1 MPFLRPLAVLLACLG
16 LRLGAAEPAE
26 VVVYGATPGG
36 IAAAVAAAKAG
47 RSVHLVEPTARIGG
61 MLTHGLSNADFRSF
75 EALSGFFLEF
85 SRRVEAYYVGKYG
98 AGSPQAAACF
108 RGTHG
113 DPSVNLEVLETMLAE
128 LPKIRVW
135 RRHSLVRVERSDF
148 NRGRRRLHAAV
159 FKADAG
165 AEERMVGRIFID
177 ATYEGDLMAAAGE
190 LYHVGR
196 ESRAQY
202 GEPLAGNARGDA
214 DGQVQGYNFRL
225 VMTTRE
231 DNRLMPVAPA
241 GYRREEFV
249 GVLPYF
255 TEGRLKKVFSSGTD
269 GIYRT
274 HLPLLPNEKA
284 DVNDTP
290 RGPVRLSLPDLNDGY
305 PEGDAA
311 TRTRIVREHYNHNI
325 GLLYF
330 LQNDAAVPE
339 AIRADAR
346 RWGLCKDE
354 FFETGGVPP
363 MLYVREARRL
373 VGQHVFTAADT
384 TQAPGDARTR
394 LRTDSIAIGD
404 YVHNCHGTGRTGTRF
419 DGEHDGEF
427 YLDVRPYQVAYGTIV
442 PSRTENL
449 LVPVAC
455 SASHFGFGALRLEPI
470 WASLGQAAGWAAHLA
485 LQTTRPVQEV
495 DVPALQ
501 SLLHTDRSATLYVAD
516 VPPDAPD
523 FSAVQWWGGRGGFHG
538 LAPAGQ
544 PAPAALV
551 GQYTAAFPGHLAQLD
566 LPLTPELVAAWTK
579 LLPAGVSAPAAAAT
593 RGEWLRLVF
602 FNVRAGNK

>member
-1 MPFLRPLAVLLACLG
+1 MPFFRPLSLLLACLG
-16 LRLGAAEPAE
+16 LRLAAAEPAE
-26 VVVYGATPGG
+26 IVVYGATPGG

-61 MLTHGLSNADFRSF
+61 MLTHGLSNSDFRSF
-75 EALSGFFLEF
+75 ESLSGFFLDF
-85 SRRVEAYYVGKYG
+85 SRRVEAYYVAKYG
-98 AGSPQAAACF
+98 AGSPQVAACF

-113 DPSVNLEVLETMLAE
+113 EPSVNLEVLEAMIAE
-128 LPKIRVW
+128 LPRIRVW
-135 RRHSLVRVERSDF
+135 RRHSLVRVERTEF
-148 NRGRRRLHAAV
+148 NRGRRRIHAAV

-165 AEERMVGRIFID
+165 AEERLAGRVFID
-177 ATYEGDLMAAAGE
+177 GTYEGDLLAAAGE
-190 LYHVGR
+190 PYHVGR
-196 ESRAQY
+196 ESRAHY
-202 GEPLAGNARGDA
+202 GEPLAGNARGEG

-241 GYRREEFV
+241 GYRRDEFV

-255 TEGRLKKVFSSGTD
+255 TEGRLTKVFSPGAD

-274 HLPLLPNEKA
+274 HLPLLPNDKA

-330 LQNDAAVPE
+330 LQNDTAVPE

-363 MLYVREARRL
+363 MLYIREARRL
-373 VGQHVFTAADT
+373 VGQHVFTGADT
-384 TQAPGDARTR
+384 APVPGEARTR
-394 LRTDSIAIGD
+394 LRGDSIASGD

-427 YLDVRPYQVAYGTIV
+427 YLNVSPYQIPYGTIV
-442 PSRTENL
+442 PQRTENL

-470 WASLGQAAGWAAHLA
+470 WSSLGQAAGWAAHLA
-485 LQTTRPVQEV
+485 IQTPQPVQEV
-495 DVPALQ
+495 NVSALQ
-501 SLLHTDRSATLYVAD
+501 SLLHTERSATLYVSD
-516 VPPDAPD
+516 VAPD
-523 FSAVQWWGGRGGFHG
+523 SADFAAVQWWALRGGFHG
-538 LAPAGQ
+538 LASGPQ
-544 PAPAALV
+544 PPPAPLV
-551 GQYTAAFPGHLAQLD
+551 GQYTAAFPGHAAQLD
-566 LPLTPELVAAWTK
+566 LPLTPELRTK
-579 LLPAGVSAPAAAAT
+579 WATLLPAGIAAPTGAT
-593 RGEWLRLVF
+593 TRAEWLRLVF
-602 FNVRAGNK
+602 FNVRAGGR